1 MKIHYTQ
8 TENDLMTLSIM
19 LKSPHSTEFRL
30 QVEDWMQS
38 LQELGKD
45 FQYLS
50 PETDWTDLWE
60 YN

>member
-50 PETDWTDLWE
+50 PETD
-60 YN
+60 